1 MIAATGKTKELLA
14 PSTVTVLNLSSGV
27 IAGMAAAII
36 SQPADTMLSKV
47 NKTRAEPG
55 EGMVSRLAKIGS
67 QLGVKG
73 LFAGTGAVSDHFSGL
88 ESVLKGLI

>member
-1 MIAATGKTKELLA
+1 MIAATGKTKELLK
-14 PSTVTVLNLSSGV
+14 PSTVTMLNLGSGV
-27 IAGMAAAII
+27 IAGMAAAVI

-73 LFAGTGAVSDHFSGL
+73 LFAGTGAVRSHLSGL
-88 ESVLKGLI
+88 RLC

>member
-1 MIAATGKTKELLA
+1 MITATGKTKETLK
-14 PSTVTVLNLSSGV
+14 PSTYTGLNLGAGV

-55 EGMVSRLAKIGS
+55 EGMVSRLTKIG
-67 QLGVKG
+67 QTLGFKG
-73 LFAGTGAVSDHFSGL
+73 LFAGTGAVRSRV
-88 ESVLKGLI
+88 E